1 MLPEQYLNTA
11 VSIFASILFIPLSI
25 IALIINLLY
34 ACVLIHGHRYFSTK
48 FVYICS
54 RHLVIADIVSSLTQ
68 IFVIVPTV
76 ILPYE
81 IGREYL
87 LSRFVETV
95 LTCETLAHMAT
106 FHFMFL
112 QSLGHVH
119 NQLLYSQNEIA
130 IHALNNWGSIISTS
144 FWIWLAFLL
153 LIFGAIFRCVLRF
166 NIVSYSFYCVCYD
179 DDNNGFSGA
188 YLMKL
193 LLGFLMIICIGINLL
208 GAVYFERKIQKLFPG
223 NSRSAAISTTTAN
236 IRRTSI
242 SVSVIHRVH
251 LQQQSIQS
259 NQRKILYEMLKS
271 KAFFVQGF
279 YMSLSLLARY
289 SGFHLIPLFCMF
301 LYGNG
306 VQTINERATINVI
319 GNVLILLSISCHS
332 IIYWFWNFRI
342 RSLTEEVLIFL
353 RTLIPIQK

>member
-25 IALIINLLY
+25 IAVIINLLY

-81 IGREYL
+81 IGREFL

-130 IHALNNWGSIISTS
+130 IHALNNWGSIICT
-144 FWIWLAFLL
+144 ILL
-153 LIFGAIFRCVLRF
+153 LIFGAIFRCVLRY
-166 NIVSYSFYCVCYD
+166 NIVSYSFYFVCYD
-179 DDNNGFSGA
+179 DDNNGFGGA
-188 YLMKL
+188 YLMKI
-193 LLGFLMIICIGINLL
+193 LLGFLMIM
-208 GAVYFERKIQKLFPG
+208 YSSFRKLFPG

>member
-11 VSIFASILFIPLSI
+11 ITIFASILFLPLSI
-25 IALIINLLY
+25 ISLLINLLY
-34 ACVLIHGHRYFSTK
+34 ACVLIHGHRYFCTK

-54 RHLVIADIVSSLTQ
+54 RHLLVADLISSMTQ

-81 IGREYL
+81 IGREFL
-87 LSRFVETV
+87 LSQFVETV

-119 NQLLYSQNEIA
+119 NQFLFSQNEIA
-130 IHALNNWGSIISTS
+130 LHTLNNWGSIICTS
-144 FWIWLAFLL
+144 FWLWLAFLL

-166 NIVSYSFYCVCYD
+166 NIVNYSFYYVCYD
-179 DDNNGFSGA
+179 DDNNGFGLGGA
-188 YLMKL
+188 YLMKIF
-193 LLGFLMIICIGINLL
+193 LGFLMLMCIGINLV

-223 NSRSAAISTTTAN
+223 NSRSNAISTTASN

-242 SVSVIHRVH
+242 SVSVIQRVH

-259 NQRKILYEMLKS
+259 NQRKILYEMLRS

-289 SGFHLIPLFCMF
+289 SGFHLIPLFCLF

-306 VQTINERATINVI
+306 IQTINERATINVI
-319 GNVLILLSISCHS
+319 GNVLILVSLNRVKEDYTYTNSLYNEPEWSEDK
-332 IIYWFWNFRI
+332 FR
-342 RSLTEEVLIFL
+342 
-353 RTLIPIQK
+353 

>member
-1 MLPEQYLNTA
+1 
-11 VSIFASILFIPLSI
+11 
-25 IALIINLLY
+25 
-34 ACVLIHGHRYFSTK
+34 
-48 FVYICS
+48 
-54 RHLVIADIVSSLTQ
+54 
-68 IFVIVPTV
+68 
-76 ILPYE
+76 
-81 IGREYL
+81 
-87 LSRFVETV
+87 
-95 LTCETLAHMAT
+95 MAT

-130 IHALNNWGSIISTS
+130 IHALNNWGSIICT
-144 FWIWLAFLL
+144 ILL

-179 DDNNGFSGA
+179 DDNNGFGGA
-188 YLMKL
+188 YLMKI
-193 LLGFLMIICIGINLL
+193 LLGFLIIMCIGVNLF
-208 GAVYFERKIQKLFPG
+208 GAVKLFPG

-271 KAFFVQGF
+271 KAFFVQ
-279 YMSLSLLARY
+279 
-289 SGFHLIPLFCMF
+289 
-301 LYGNG
+301 
-306 VQTINERATINVI
+306 
-319 GNVLILLSISCHS
+319 LSICCHS